1 MDSWSNSTIWSKWRT
16 ANAAGRLKFSSSTY
30 SPHAG
35 SVFRRPGHSPVW
47 NGNRLVV
54 PLAGPAGAAPED
66 SYSRCQDPWL
76 VPVPDCGSGA
86 RRIEIKAF
94 IEAYFIV
101 VKRRRGRSMRAVD
114 TAPVAVCPV
123 LVLGEGGLSS
133 PCSRRAGPSRARD
146 LAERPTS
153 RLPTLG
159 NFTST
164 ITWSLARR
172 LTFFVVFSTAVT
184 SNSLKSRRATH
195 SWNAILWSLSVVKS
209 TFSRFGSSS
218 TTWRPRAVR
227 TAPSSAGPPAP
238 SRAVPS
244 SPSAPVPRG
253 WPSRSK

>member
-1 MDSWSNSTIWSKWRT
+1 M
-16 ANAAGRLKFSSSTY
+16 A
-30 SPHAG
+30 
-35 SVFRRPGHSPVW
+35 
-47 NGNRLVV
+47 
-54 PLAGPAGAAPED
+54 
-66 SYSRCQDPWL
+66 
-76 VPVPDCGSGA
+76 GSGA
-86 RRIEIKAF
+86 GLWFRCQTNRNNRGLFYCRK
-94 IEAYFIV
+94 EAKGKV
-101 VKRRRGRSMRAVD
+101 DARRGHG
-114 TAPVAVCPV
+114 P
-123 LVLGEGGLSS
+123 GGGLSR

-146 LAERPTS
+146 LAERPTL

-172 LTFFVVFSTAVT
+172 LTYFVVFSTAVT

-238 SRAVPS
+238 SRAVPP